1 MKPLFSIERTRNLIL
16 VLGAV
21 LFLAVVVFLLSGQWK
36 RHFLLQD
43 LPHRLGA
50 DIQLQANQFDY
61 TQTRRGKTLFR
72 IHAERAEQTRKSGE
86 TMLHHVQIEFF
97 NPQGERQDTIRG
109 DEFQYNQAAGIAVAQ
124 GEVEIDVGNP
134 SHASDPASTAKSS
147 IHIRTSGL
155 SFNQKT
161 EVATTSRELDFL
173 LPQGNGS
180 AVGATYD
187 AAHGQITLDSAVDIH
202 VQRNAAPMTI
212 RADHAVLE
220 RTSQSATLL
229 NMHTDYSGGA
239 ASSGIAHLLFRADGS
254 ITSLYASD
262 NVHLHTNSN
271 SDAEASQAV
280 FLLNSRSQPTSGVM
294 SGGTTFQM
302 NRENRQLA
310 GKSPRAKL
318 YFDGNG
324 QLQRAKLLDG
334 AELQDHQTVPQ
345 AHKTATRIVREWR
358 SETADLQFAPSAHP
372 TKQSA
377 LRLEDHPETQHG
389 AHTETHPTTQ
399 LQQIRGDGHVSILST
414 TLAEGQPPQRSSL
427 EADHVQAF
435 FSATGT
441 LHRVL
446 GFGNTRYRET
456 TGPEGHPIRQ
466 WTSASDTICKQ
477 LKDDVSRR
485 QPRIEGASADQS
497 GADQIQRIVQDGHL
511 HMDMIQASS
520 KPDQPA
526 TTMHAVATHSIYD
539 GETGVLHLTG
549 TSDAPPRLRG
559 DNFSLLADSIDLDR
573 IHENALAERAV
584 QATWTDLTG
593 TLQSSA
599 SSPVHVLA
607 SKAALDGHAQKI
619 TFIGTAVSPVHLWQ
633 DASSITAPKIVLNR
647 ALQTLDAEA
656 ASPIRPVYTVL
667 AQSPQPVHKAASKT
681 DALAHILRFTSGAV
695 HESFAQQLAVFSSG
709 VLPHVTIAATASGGT
724 AQIDSNSVR
733 VYLHSDQPHP
743 AGLPRSQ
750 SALSAVDR
758 MICRGQVHFFSPGRS
773 GSGENLDYSSEDSTM
788 ILTGTSTQEPKLTD
802 QLHGTVRGRTIRF
815 HLDNDSISIVDAIGN
830 AHSTEKQR

>member
-16 VLGAV
+16 VVGVV

-72 IHAERAEQTRKSGE
+72 IHAERAEQTRKNGE

-109 DEFQYNQAAGIAVAQ
+109 DEFQYDQSAGIAVAQ
-124 GEVEIDVGNP
+124 GEVEIDVRNP
-134 SHASDPASTAKSS
+134 SHAEAPASTAKSS

-155 SFNQKT
+155 TFNQKT
-161 EVATTSRELDFL
+161 EVATTSHELDFL

-187 AAHGQITLDSAVDIH
+187 AVHGQITLDSAVDIH
-202 VQRNAAPMTI
+202 VHRNAEPMTI
-212 RADHAVLE
+212 RADHAVMD

-239 ASSGIAHLLFRADGS
+239 ASSGVAHILFRADGS
-254 ITSLYASD
+254 IASLNASD
-262 NVHLHTNSN
+262 KVHLHTNSD
-271 SDAEASQAV
+271 SDAQASQAV
-280 FLLNSRSQPTSGVM
+280 FLLNARSQPTSGVM

-302 NRENRQLA
+302 NRENRQLT

-318 YFDGNG
+318 SFDGNG
-324 QLQRAKLLDG
+324 QLQMAKLLDG
-334 AELQDHQTVPQ
+334 AELQDHQAVPQ
-345 AHKTATRIVREWR
+345 ARKAATHIVREWR
-358 SETADLQFAPSAHP
+358 SETADLYFVPSAHP
-372 TKQSA
+372 AKPSA
-377 LRLEDHPETQHG
+377 LPLESHPETQHD
-389 AHTETHPTTQ
+389 AHTETRSAMQ
-399 LQQIRGDGHVSILST
+399 LQQIRGDGHVSILTT

-427 EADHVQAF
+427 TADHVQAF

-441 LHRVL
+441 LQRVL
-446 GFGNTRYRET
+446 GLGNARYRET

-466 WTSASDTICKQ
+466 WTSTSDTLDSQ
-477 LKDDVSRR
+477 LKEDVNRR
-485 QPRIEGASADQS
+485 QPRIEGDDLS
-497 GADQIQRIVQDGHL
+497 GASQIERIVQDGHIR
-511 HMDMIQASS
+511 MDMVQASS
-520 KPDQPA
+520 RRDQPA
-526 TTMHAVATHSIYD
+526 STMHGVATHSIYN

-549 TSDAPPRLRG
+549 TSDTPPRLEG
-559 DNFSLLADSIDLDR
+559 DTFSLVADSIDLDR
-573 IHENALAERAV
+573 IRENAFAKRAV
-584 QATWTDLTG
+584 QATWKDLAG
-593 TLQSSA
+593 TAQSSA

-607 SKAALDGHAQKI
+607 SEAVLDGHAQKI
-619 TFIGTAVSPVHLWQ
+619 TFTGTVVSPVHLWQ
-633 DASSITAPKIVLNR
+633 DASSITAPTIVLNR
-647 ALQTLDAEA
+647 MLQTLDAEA
-656 ASPIRPVYTVL
+656 ASRTRPVFTVL
-667 AQSPQPVHKAASKT
+667 AQSPQPLPKAASKA
-681 DALAHILRFTSGAV
+681 DALTHILRFTSGAV

-724 AQIDSNSVR
+724 ARIDSNSVR
-733 VYLHSDQPHP
+733 VYLHPDSSHA

-758 MICRGQVHFFSPGRS
+758 MISSGHVRFSSPGRT
-773 GSGENLDYSSEDSTM
+773 GSGETLDYTSEDSTM
-788 ILTGTSTQEPKLTD
+788 VLTGTSTQEPKLID
-802 QLHGTVRGRTIRF
+802 LLHGTVSGRTIRF
-815 HLDNDSISIVDAIGN
+815 HLDDDSISITDASGN
-830 AHSTEKQR
+830 ARSTGKQR